1 MARLSPAQKAA
12 YEQAK
17 AEHGKV
23 AAGTALKV
31 KKEKVVLPVVPPEP
45 EVILTNEERIVP
57 VLSDQHPIAGLIGE
71 VFMELGGKDFMRSWA
86 EENPSRFMQM
96 VVKQQP
102 AFNPITEKSSTIT
115 IKIENSLGRTA
126 LDDDNVVSYQ

>member
-23 AAGTALKV
+23 VKL
-31 KKEKVVLPVVPPEP
+31 KKEKVLLPVVPPEP

-71 VFMELGGKDFMRSWA
+71 VFMDLGGKDFMRSWA